1 MVAEAVTKAASDHTV
16 VDSLAVMAN
25 LTVATTARSVAVEHS
40 VALVEVTAADA
51 VFHAADVVL
60 HTAAAAA
67 AVAADSV
74 AVEHSS
80 ESYAPASEASLHV
93 WAVKLTASLA
103 EQRNCLAV

>member
-1 MVAEAVTKAASDHTV
+1 MAEAVIKAASDHTV

-60 HTAAAAA
+60 HTAAAA
-67 AVAADSV
+67 VAADSV

>member
-1 MVAEAVTKAASDHTV
+1 MVAEAVIKAASDHTV

-60 HTAAAAA
+60 HTAAAA
-67 AVAADSV
+67 VAADSV

-93 WAVKLTASLA
+93 WAVKLTASPA